1 MPLSLEPSGPRASS
15 DRAPW
20 RDQAAYWAA
29 IDAATGDRDAPIG
42 VLHADAVRFN
52 AHDLVR
58 RAGGKP
64 IRIASKSLRVR
75 SVVESLLHLD
85 GFAGV
90 LAYTL
95 PEALWL
101 SETID
106 DVVVGYPTADRAAI
120 ERLVLSPR
128 AARRVTLMIDSVEHL
143 DLIDGVRAPSER
155 EPVRICVELDASWRS
170 GGPLGTIGVHRS
182 PLHSADDLERVARAV
197 VDRPGFV
204 LVGLMAYEAQIAGV
218 ADGGGRRAYNATIGF
233 MQKRS
238 MAELVERRGAAVER
252 VRRLAPLEFVNGG
265 GTGSLERT
273 TQDDSVTELAAGS
286 GLFAG
291 RLFDGYTRFAPAP
304 AAGFGLSVVRRP
316 TSDVATV
323 LGGGFVAS
331 GPPGLDRLPTPVFPA
346 GLRFIPRESAGEVQ
360 TPLIGTAARAMRVG
374 DRVWFRHAKSGEL
387 SERLDGF
394 ALLDVDGAGDL
405 RVVDELPTYRGEGRT
420 FV

>member
-1 MPLSLEPSGPRASS
+1 MPLSLEPSGPRASA

-20 RDQAAYWAA
+20 TDAAAYWAA
-29 IDAATGDRDAPIG
+29 IDAATADRDAPVG
-42 VLHADAVRFN
+42 VLHADALRFN
-52 AHDLVR
+52 AHDIVR
-58 RAGGKP
+58 RAAGKP
-64 IRIASKSLRVR
+64 VRIASKSLRVR
-75 SVVESLLHLD
+75 SVVESLLGMD

-106 DVVVGYPTADRAAI
+106 DVVVGYPTADRSALG
-120 ERLVLSPR
+120 RLVLSPE
-128 AARRVTLMIDSVEHL
+128 AAARVTLMIDSVDHL
-143 DLIDGVRAPSER
+143 DLIDGVRAPGER

-170 GGPLGTIGVHRS
+170 HGPLGTVGVHRS
-182 PLHSADDLERVARAV
+182 PLHSAAELERIARAV

-204 LVGLMAYEAQIAGV
+204 LVGIMSYEAQIAGV
-218 ADGGGRRAYNATIGF
+218 ANRGGNRVYNASVDV

-238 MAELVERRGAAVER
+238 MAELVERRGLAVER

-273 TQDDSVTELAAGS
+273 AQDDSVTEIAAGS

-291 RLFDGYTRFAPAP
+291 RLFDGYSRFSPAP
-304 AAGFGLSVVRRP
+304 AAGFGLTVVRRP
-316 TSDVATV
+316 QDDVATV
-323 LGGGFVAS
+323 LGGGFIAS
-331 GPPGLDRLPTPVFPA
+331 GPPGLDRLPTPVSPA
-346 GLRFIPRESAGEVQ
+346 DLRFIPRESAGEVQ
-360 TPLIGTAARAMRVG
+360 TPLRGAAARNLRIG

-387 SERLDGF
+387 SERLDRF
-394 ALLDVDGAGDL
+394 ALLDSDGSGAL
-405 RVVDELPTYRGEGRT
+405 HIVDELPTYRGEGRT